1 MQNLFLRRGY
11 CMKKPKTYEE
21 AVLQL
26 EQLLEQISDTQTPLE
41 QSIKLYAQAV
51 TLLDVCSQKLQQATL
66 QIEEIDQKLAAGAQP
81 ANSAEGE

>member
-1 MQNLFLRRGY
+1 
-11 CMKKPKTYEE
+11 MKKPKTYEE
-21 AVLQL
+21 AVSQL

-66 QIEEIDQKLAAGAQP
+66 QIEEIDQKLAAGVQS